1 MIESPGPNSH
11 SVRPW
16 LRLRPEN
23 IELRARSIVS
33 RIFLI
38 CILVIGMS
46 TLLPAEPLE
55 RYVAVDDVC
64 AWPNLTLLKDG
75 TLTAT
80 IFNQPHHGLGEGDVE
95 SWVSTDGGRIWELGG
110 VVAPHED
117 GSNRMNVAAGAAHD
131 GSVVVLASGWGGAG
145 FRERILPS
153 LVCRSSD
160 GGRTWE
166 QSPGVTLPDGVQ
178 NLIPFG
184 DIVQAPGNVLVAPG
198 YSWKLPNIP
207 SGSTAYVLFS
217 LDDGRTW
224 TENAVIAEDD
234 FNETALI
241 RLKSGRWLAA
251 IRTRGDGHLE
261 LFSSEDE
268 ARSWTPGGTL
278 TPPRHHPAHLVQ
290 LYDGRV
296 ILTYGIREASRK
308 GVGYRVSSD
317 DGRTWGPPDQL
328 VHLEG
333 TGDGGYPATVQLA
346 DEMLVTAYYSDGIGE
361 HRRYHMGVVR
371 WLPPGK

>member
-1 MIESPGPNSH
+1 M
-11 SVRPW
+11 
-16 LRLRPEN
+16 
-23 IELRARSIVS
+23 S
-33 RIFLI
+33 RIYLI
-38 CILVIGMS
+38 CILVCGMF

-55 RYVAVDDVC
+55 RYVAVDNVC

-80 IFNQPHHGLGEGDVE
+80 IFNQPHHGKGAGDVE
-95 SWVSTDGGRIWELGG
+95 SWVSTDGGRMWELGG
-110 VVAPHED
+110 VAAPRAP

-145 FRERILPS
+145 FRERIMPS

-166 QSPGVTLPDGVQ
+166 QSSGVTLPDGVQ

-184 DIVQAPGNVLVAPG
+184 DIVQAPGNILVAPG
-198 YSWKLPNIP
+198 YSWRLPHVP
-207 SGSTAYVLFS
+207 PAGSTAYVIFS
-217 LDDGRTW
+217 RDDGRTW

-234 FNETALI
+234 YNETALI
-241 RLKSGRWLAA
+241 RLRSGRWLAA
-251 IRTRGDGHLE
+251 IRTHRDGHLE
-261 LFSSEDE
+261 LFGSEDE
-268 ARSWTPGGTL
+268 ARSWAPGGTL
-278 TPPRHHPAHLVQ
+278 TPSRHHPAHLVQ
-290 LYDGRV
+290 LHDGRV
-296 ILTYGIREASRK
+296 ILTYGIREAGHK

-317 DGRTWGPPDQL
+317 DGRTWGAPEHL
-328 VHLEG
+328 IHLEG

-346 DEMLVTAYYSDGIGE
+346 DEMLVTAYYSDGIHD

-371 WLPPGK
+371 WLPPKKRR